1 MLLLLALLFLSALIF
16 WNLVWK
22 RLGLPAG
29 PVPLPLLGNGI
40 TLSRSK
46 CHYAPFQQ
54 WSREFGPIYTIW
66 LGEAPVVVVTDFE
79 LMRDLFVKEGNAYA
93 GRHFMVKLMA
103 EFTAC
108 RGTLYGVV
116 NTEGELWKETRRFAL
131 QSMRNLGMGRA
142 RLEERFLR
150 DIDVMIGT
158 VRKQIASLEESGEKQ
173 NGIELDFYINRLIG
187 STINQVL
194 FGHAFSDDHL
204 EDFHQLKHAMDSQIK
219 LLDTV
224 TGRAL
229 IGNPKLRCFPPFSWT
244 FGSMDNNATT
254 IFAYIDKTIAA
265 RVEER
270 ERDRKAGR
278 EPGEANDLLN
288 CFLDQVEAKAEP
300 KEERDKYFN
309 MENVRKVCFDLF
321 FAGQETTSTTLNFL
335 VLYLLL
341 DQRVQSKMQ
350 GELDRLD
357 TEKERAG
364 VVGMVTM
371 ADRPKLAYVNA
382 VVNECQRLC
391 NLLPFNL
398 THRTMADVQ
407 IERKEGQIR
416 LSQGTNI
423 VPQISCVLFDEK
435 IFPKPHRFLPERFL
449 NQSGQLERVD
459 ELIPFGLGKRICMGE
474 SLARMELFLFTANF
488 FRHFQVLPVDAL
500 NPPTAQK
507 QKCFAVRPFPYKCR
521 IELRAKALSVI

>member
-16 WNLVWK
+16 WNFVWK
-22 RLGLPAG
+22 RRGLPPG

-40 TLSRSK
+40 SLGRSK

-79 LMRDLFVKEGNAYA
+79 LMRDLFVKDGNAYA

-158 VRKQIASLEESGEKQ
+158 VRKEIASLEESGEKE
-173 NGIELDFYINRLIG
+173 NGIELDFYTNRLIG

-204 EDFHQLKHAMDSQIK
+204 EDFHRLKHAMDNQIK

-229 IGNPKLRCFPPFSWT
+229 IGNPRLRCFPPFSWT

-278 EPGEANDLLN
+278 VEPGEANDLLN

-341 DQRVQSKMQ
+341 DQRVQSKMLA
-350 GELDRLD
+350 ELDRLD
-357 TEKERAG
+357 TEKER
-364 VVGMVTM
+364 
-371 ADRPKLAYVNA
+371 A

-407 IERKEGQIR
+407 IEGKDGQIR

-435 IFPKPHRFLPERFL
+435 IFPNPRRFLPERFL

-459 ELIPFGLGKRICMGE
+459 EFIPFGLGKRICMGE

-488 FRHFQVLPVDAL
+488 FRNFQVLPVDAL

-507 QKCFAVRPFPYKCR
+507 QKCFAPAKCTTNTFMAAWN
-521 IELRAKALSVI
+521 LRNEHSENIHVLVPEYV